1 MSLTVGDAPLMQPG
15 EIDREIAAAADRKRA
30 REVAA
35 CAMGFPSYAAYHLQ
49 RWHREGRRI
58 SDMPRNA
65 A

>member
-1 MSLTVGDAPLMQPG
+1 MQPG